1 MICPYCGKENPETAS
16 LCAFCGGRLFETDD
30 QNLLKNLPP
39 EYITEPGQSTLE
51 SEHEVE
57 QSSPEPELSTVKPDG
72 VVDQPPAQDEMATIE
87 SPQIPAKSSKRGCD
101 KYLLWL
107 LGCFV
112 ILCLT
117 LSCVALFWGFFNF
130 SSVLDFLKPAT
141 PTPIPSPTPSLLFY
155 DDFSNPD
162 SGWPSFNEPD
172 YVDDYYNNA
181 YRMIENVENTTSW
194 VYPSEY
200 SFADV
205 SIEVD
210 ATQNGGPDEND
221 MGVICRLQDDD
232 HFYFGLITSDGYY
245 GIIKMVDGEFNVI
258 GSDYL
263 ESSDFITQGSATNHI
278 RMDCNGD
285 VLTLYVNGQ
294 QLVQQT
300 DADYAQGNVGL
311 IIGTYETPG
320 TDILYDNFIVQQP

>member
-1 MICPYCGKENPETAS
+1 MICPYCGKENPENTS

-39 EYITEPGQSTLE
+39 EPITESGQLPAE
-51 SEHEVE
+51 PEHAVE
-57 QSSPEPELSTVKPDG
+57 QSSPEPELSPAASDG
-72 VVDQPPAQDEMATIE
+72 VFDQPAVLDDIVTIE
-87 SPQIPAKSSKRGCD
+87 SPQPSAKRSKRGCD
-101 KYLLWL
+101 KYLLWF

-117 LSCVALFWGFFNF
+117 LSCVALLWGFYNF
-130 SSVLDFLKPAT
+130 STALDFFKPAT
-141 PTPIPSPTPSLLFY
+141 PTSIPSPTSSLLFY

-162 SGWPSFNEPD
+162 SGWPSFNETD
-172 YVDDYYNNA
+172 YVDDYYNDA

-194 VYPSEY
+194 VYPSDY

-210 ATQNGGPDEND
+210 ATKNGGSDEND
-221 MGVICRLQDDD
+221 MGVICRYQDDD
-232 HFYFGLITSDGYY
+232 HFYFGLIASDGYY
-245 GIIKMVDGEFNVI
+245 GVIKMADGEFSVI
-258 GSDYL
+258 GGEYL
-263 ESSDFITQGSATNHI
+263 ESSDSINQGSATNHI
-278 RMDCNGD
+278 RMDCVGD

-294 QLVQQT
+294 QLMQQT
-300 DADYAQGNVGL
+300 DADFSQGNVGL
-311 IIGTYETPG
+311 LIGAYETPG